1 MDSTYYLSDH
11 FDRDSRSHPC
21 FIADD
26 IMIWWHGG
34 ATVMEIKEG
43 LSHFSPEFLKGHELN
58 WQFANCLQHDIDC
71 EFDRMYTLEFY
82 HMLLGHDPDG
92 VSNGGEEPH
101 LRDDNFLHSA
111 VEFEAPYA
119 IIESLINMNSL
130 TRRSISGGLA
140 IHAALAPHGDGVR
153 IDGSPDNNIVWML
166 MRHHPE
172 SLGVEDY
179 SGELPLHVFCH
190 VDYAQLDTIRM
201 LVEAYP
207 AALLH
212 KSNGGVTPARIVF
225 DKNQESFPECK
236 AFLLDAQEKYF
247 HERCEA
253 ISEKFL
259 PHLPEDVVSLIQ
271 AFDPTND
278 VWRPTEREL
287 EEHGLSHRR
296 FQPHRWAKLRYCDY
310 PRRYHVYGS

>member
-1 MDSTYYLSDH
+1 
-11 FDRDSRSHPC
+11 
-21 FIADD
+21 
-26 IMIWWHGG
+26 
-34 ATVMEIKEG
+34 MEIKEG
-43 LSHFSPEFLKGHELN
+43 LSQFWPPLLKGDGLN
-58 WQFANCLQHDIDC
+58 WQFVNCLQHDIDC
-71 EFDRMYTLEFY
+71 GCDHMYTLEFY
-82 HMLLGHDPDG
+82 QMLLGHDPDR

-101 LRDDNFLHSA
+101 REDDNFLHSA
-111 VEFEAPYA
+111 VKYEAPYA
-119 IIESLINMNSL
+119 IIESLINENSL
-130 TRRSISGGLA
+130 IRRSCSGGLA
-140 IHAALAPHGDGVR
+140 IHEALTWYGDGVR
-153 IDGSPDNNIVWML
+153 IEGSPDTYIVWML
-166 MRHHPE
+166 MRHDPE

-190 VDYAQLDTIRM
+190 VDYAQLDTIRT

-212 KSNGGVTPARIVF
+212 KSNYGLTPTRIVF
-225 DKNQESFPECK
+225 DKNQESFRECK

-310 PRRYHVYGS
+310 PRRYNVYGS